1 VSRITATISIARQA
15 PSAFSS
21 PPAVPHCAATV
32 HVWRKIRQD
41 NSAGGGLGLLS
52 LNIAGERLAA
62 LRDEMNAAKGALLAF
77 TCILIAGTSNATAD
91 ELLDLGTRDLA
102 EMKTVSGITVVF
114 DPGKISMVY
123 TLPRS
128 MESSHSRSGSIT
140 NIIGLSGGPQEVGE
154 TADSLLDRLNLRQ
167 YFILLTLT
175 DGIPVW
181 VKASS
186 VSFFRAIEPWDHIRA
201 EAKSAVNAAGRPIFV
216 KENVTT
222 IKDAINAIR
231 RQNRSP

>member
-1 VSRITATISIARQA
+1 
-15 PSAFSS
+15 
-21 PPAVPHCAATV
+21 
-32 HVWRKIRQD
+32 
-41 NSAGGGLGLLS
+41 
-52 LNIAGERLAA
+52 
-62 LRDEMNAAKGALLAF
+62 MNAAKGALLAF
-77 TCILIAGTSNATAD
+77 TCILIAGISNATAD
-91 ELLDLGTRDLA
+91 ELLDLETRDLA
-102 EMKTVSGITVVF
+102 EMRTVSGITVVF

-128 MESSHSRSGSIT
+128 SGLSSGRSGSTT
-140 NIIGLSGGPQEVGE
+140 NILGLSGGPQEVSE

-167 YFILLTLT
+167 YFIPLTLP

-201 EAKSAVNAAGRPIFV
+201 EAKSAVNAGGRAIFV
-216 KENVTT
+216 KESVTT
-222 IKDAINAIR
+222 IKDAINAVR

>member
-1 VSRITATISIARQA
+1 LS
-15 PSAFSS
+15 
-21 PPAVPHCAATV
+21 
-32 HVWRKIRQD
+32 
-41 NSAGGGLGLLS
+41 S

-77 TCILIAGTSNATAD
+77 TCILIAGMSNATAD

-231 RQNRSP
+231 RQNRPR

>member
-1 VSRITATISIARQA
+1 MNLKGAFPFLAFICISIVG
-15 PSAFSS
+15 FC
-21 PPAVPHCAATV
+21 H
-32 HVWRKIRQD
+32 
-41 NSAGGGLGLLS
+41 
-52 LNIAGERLAA
+52 
-62 LRDEMNAAKGALLAF
+62 
-77 TCILIAGTSNATAD
+77 ATAD
-91 ELLDLGTRDLA
+91 ELLDLETRDLS

-128 MESSHSRSGSIT
+128 SEGSYGRSGS
-140 NIIGLSGGPQEVGE
+140 IGLSGGPQEVGE

-167 YFILLTLT
+167 YFISLTLP

-186 VSFFRAIEPWDHIRA
+186 VSFFRAIETWDHIRT
-201 EAKSAVNAAGRPIFV
+201 EAKSAVNAGGRAIFV
-216 KENVTT
+216 KESVTT
-222 IKDAINAIR
+222 IKDAINAVR

>member
-1 VSRITATISIARQA
+1 
-15 PSAFSS
+15 
-21 PPAVPHCAATV
+21 
-32 HVWRKIRQD
+32 
-41 NSAGGGLGLLS
+41 
-52 LNIAGERLAA
+52 
-62 LRDEMNAAKGALLAF
+62 MNAKAAFLAF
-77 TCILIAGTSNATAD
+77 TCILIAGISKATAD
-91 ELLDLGTRDLA
+91 ELLDLETRDLA

-128 MESSHSRSGSIT
+128 SRSSSRSGSIT

-154 TADSLLDRLNLRQ
+154 TADSLLNRLNVRQ
-167 YFILLTLT
+167 YFISLTLP
-175 DGIPVW
+175 DGIPIW

-201 EAKSAVNAAGRPIFV
+201 EAKSAVNAGGRAIFV
-216 KENVTT
+216 KESVTT

>member
-1 VSRITATISIARQA
+1 
-15 PSAFSS
+15 
-21 PPAVPHCAATV
+21 
-32 HVWRKIRQD
+32 
-41 NSAGGGLGLLS
+41 
-52 LNIAGERLAA
+52 
-62 LRDEMNAAKGALLAF
+62 MNAKAAFLAF
-77 TCILIAGTSNATAD
+77 TCILIAGISNVTAD
-91 ELLDLGTRDLA
+91 ELLDLETRDLA

-128 MESSHSRSGSIT
+128 SRLSSSRSGLTT
-140 NIIGLSGGPQEVGE
+140 NILGLSGGPQEVGE

-167 YFILLTLT
+167 YFISLTLP

-201 EAKSAVNAAGRPIFV
+201 EAKSAVNAGGRAIFV
-216 KENVTT
+216 KESVTT
-222 IKDAINAIR
+222 IKDAINAVR

>member
-1 VSRITATISIARQA
+1 
-15 PSAFSS
+15 
-21 PPAVPHCAATV
+21 
-32 HVWRKIRQD
+32 
-41 NSAGGGLGLLS
+41 
-52 LNIAGERLAA
+52 
-62 LRDEMNAAKGALLAF
+62 MNAAKGAFLAF
-77 TCILIAGTSNATAD
+77 TCILIAGISNATAD
-91 ELLDLGTRDLA
+91 ELLDLETRDLA

-114 DPGKISMVY
+114 QPGKITMVY

-128 MESSHSRSGSIT
+128 MGSSPSRSGSIT
-140 NIIGLSGGPQEVGE
+140 HIIGLSGGPQEVGE

-167 YFILLTLT
+167 YFISLTLP

-201 EAKSAVNAAGRPIFV
+201 EAKSAVNAGGRAIFV
-216 KENVTT
+216 KESVTT
-222 IKDAINAIR
+222 IKGAINAVR

>member
-1 VSRITATISIARQA
+1 VSRITTTISIARQG
-15 PSAFSS
+15 PSAFF
-21 PPAVPHCAATV
+21 
-32 HVWRKIRQD
+32 I
-41 NSAGGGLGLLS
+41 SAGGP
-52 LNIAGERLAA
+52 A
-62 LRDEMNAAKGALLAF
+62 LRRKSSRLVQIFRKDTYRNPKAHCKTVVSRVERRTRMNPKGAFLAF
-77 TCILIAGTSNATAD
+77 TCILIAGLCNATAD
-91 ELLDLGTRDLA
+91 ELLDLETRDLA

-128 MESSHSRSGSIT
+128 SGSLSSRSGSIT
-140 NIIGLSGGPQEVGE
+140 NILGLSGGPQEVSE

-167 YFILLTLT
+167 YFISLTLP
-175 DGIPVW
+175 DGISVW

-186 VSFFRAIEPWDHIRA
+186 VSFFRAVEPWDHLRA
-201 EAKSAVNAAGRPIFV
+201 EARSTVNVGGRAIFV
-216 KENVTT
+216 KESVTT